1 LLLDPSY
8 TSKTMA
14 GLIAH
19 IDDGRWQA
27 GQTIVFL
34 HTGGTPAL
42 FAYAKDLGY
51 E

>member
-1 LLLDPSY
+1 
-8 TSKTMA
+8 MA

-19 IDDGRWQA
+19 IGDGWWDVE
-27 GQTIVFL
+27 QTILFL